1 MRDGQPSQ
9 TARAAA
15 AHRAIHQ
22 QLEGGAIFKDPFAS
36 KILDQETAAR
46 LDEIAAT
53 SGPLR
58 LMRLL
63 IAARS
68 RFSEDTMANCIASG
82 ARQVVV
88 LGAGLDTFA
97 LRNPYADLGVRVF
110 EVDYP
115 ATQAWKRDRLEAAG
129 LAEPPSLAFAPVN
142 FEHESLAEGLTR
154 AGFKPNQPAFFQ
166 WLGVVTYLT
175 KEAVLSTLK
184 FISEVPQAAVV
195 FEYAE
200 PFENYH
206 AERRAI
212 VSRWAERSAA
222 LGEPYLCFFDP
233 IELLQQLRGLGFN
246 IIEDLGP
253 AELAERFL
261 GVSRQDILPGPGPHL
276 VRAHR

>member
-9 TARAAA
+9 TARQAAA
-15 AHRAIHQ
+15 YRAIHQ
-22 QLEGGAIFKDPFAS
+22 KLEGGAIFKDPFALR
-36 KILDQETAAR
+36 ILDQETAAR
-46 LDEIAAT
+46 LDEIAAND
-53 SGPLR
+53 SLRPLR
-58 LMRLL
+58 IL

-82 ARQVVV
+82 TRQVVV

-110 EVDYP
+110 EVDDP
-115 ATQAWKRDRLEAAG
+115 ETQKWKRDRLRAAG

-142 FEHESLAEGLTR
+142 FERESLAEGLTR
-154 AGFKPNQPAFFQ
+154 AGFKMDQPAFFQ

-175 KEAVLSTLK
+175 KDAVSSTLK

-206 AERRAI
+206 ADRRAI
-212 VSRWAERSAA
+212 VTVWAERAAA
-222 LGEPYLCFFDP
+222 LGEPWLSLFDP
-233 IELLQQLRGLGFN
+233 VELLQLLRGLGFN
-246 IIEDLGP
+246 VMEDLGP
-253 AELAERFL
+253 PEIAERFF
-261 GVSRQDILPGPGPHL
+261 GVPRRDILPGPGPHI

>member
-1 MRDGQPSQ
+1 VRDGQPSQ
-9 TARAAA
+9 TAQRVAAY
-15 AHRAIHQ
+15 RAIHQ
-22 QLEGGAIFKDPFAS
+22 KLEGGAIFKDPFAIR
-36 KILDQETAAR
+36 ILDHETAAR
-46 LDEIAAT
+46 LDEIAAN
-53 SGPLR
+53 SLR
-58 LMRLL
+58 QLRLL

-82 ARQVVV
+82 TRQVVV

-115 ATQAWKRDRLEAAG
+115 ATQAWKRDRLRAAG

-142 FEHESLAEGLTR
+142 FERESLAEGLTR
-154 AGFKPNQPAFFQ
+154 AGFMLDQPAFFQ

-175 KEAVLSTLK
+175 KDAVLSTLK

-195 FEYAE
+195 FEYTE

-212 VSRWAERSAA
+212 VTKWAERSAA

-233 IELLQQLRGLGFN
+233 IELLQLLRGLGFN
-246 IIEDLGP
+246 VIEDLGP
-253 AELAERFL
+253 AEIAERFFSVP
-261 GVSRQDILPGPGPHL
+261 GRDILPGPGPHIL
-276 VRAHR
+276 RAHQ

>member
-1 MRDGQPSQ
+1 
-9 TARAAA
+9 
-15 AHRAIHQ
+15 
-22 QLEGGAIFKDPFAS
+22 
-36 KILDQETAAR
+36 
-46 LDEIAAT
+46 
-53 SGPLR
+53 
-58 LMRLL
+58 
-63 IAARS
+63 
-68 RFSEDTMANCIASG
+68 MANCIASG

-154 AGFKPNQPAFFQ
+154 AGFKPNQPEFFQ

-253 AELAERFL
+253 AELAERFF
-261 GVSRQDILPGPGPHL
+261 GVSRQDILPVPGPHL

>member
-1 MRDGQPSQ
+1 VRDGQPSQ
-9 TARAAA
+9 TARVAA

-22 QLEGGAIFKDPFAS
+22 KLEGGAIFKDPFAS
-36 KILDQETAAR
+36 TILDEETAAR
-46 LDEIAAT
+46 LDEIAAN
-53 SGPLR
+53 SLPR
-58 LMRLL
+58 MRLL

-82 ARQVVV
+82 TRQVVV

-97 LRNPYADLGVRVF
+97 LRNPYAELGVRVF

-115 ATQAWKRDRLEAAG
+115 ATQAWKRDRIRAAG
-129 LAEPPSLAFAPVN
+129 LAEPSSLAFAPVN
-142 FEHESLAEGLTR
+142 FERESLAEGLTR
-154 AGFKPNQPAFFQ
+154 AGFMPDQPAFFQ

-175 KEAVLSTLK
+175 RDAVLSTLK

-212 VSRWAERSAA
+212 VTKWAERSAA

-233 IELLQQLRGLGFN
+233 IELVQLLRGLGFHV
-246 IIEDLGP
+246 IEDLGP
-253 AELAERFL
+253 GELAERFF
-261 GVSRQDILPGPGPHL
+261 GVSRRDILPGPGPHI
-276 VRAHR
+276 VRAHQ